1 MPSGHARSI
10 ASCTSLRKPA
20 LCFWGRPAFRL
31 RAFVLIA
38 IYCASSPHITRHWS
52 GARNIS
58 SVIPSRWAC
67 RKDYFSAQGACI
79 KLHFF
84 AHLRRQR
91 NWRLIASNAAGSSE
105 MPPLVLRCTTPLLA
119 VAAAGST
126 ARASRPSWVSARSSP
141 PPSGAVDRDH
151 WFTSAPMLTW
161 SRTFCATVRFWSRSR
176 LCRRSEERRVGKEC
190 RYRRDWSS
198 DVCSSDLRRRGPGSL
213 VYFGA
218 DANMV
223 ENFLRN
229 GPFLVEVAVVP
240 PAIHVVADKPSH
252 GRPRHDIA
260 GKVLPRAHSSH
271 HHGGSEGIGQ
281 NRNDPRVRIRGGD
294 RRGQAPTIDGVSRR
308 KPGVPPAVGAV
319 PKVAFTVAFERPRA
333 VGRQFDC
340 FHNKGAVDQSFECQ
354 QAGFA
359 QPYLVRAG
367 SDEIEPGADRDQGVR
382 GAGERR
388 PLADRNLTRRV
399 GKLFHRPLI
408 GGEER
413 RGGGSEDGPE
423 FHILFAGVERTGP
436 DGLLVLKNVL
446 WHAQKWM
453 ENPRSFPQVLL
464 L

>member
-58 SVIPSRWAC
+58 SVIASRWAC

-91 NWRLIASNAAGSSE
+91 NWRLLASNAAGSSE
-105 MPPLVLRCTTPLLA
+105 MPPVILRCTTPPTHLA
-119 VAAAGST
+119 IDCFH
-126 ARASRPSWVSARSSP
+126 R
-141 PPSGAVDRDH
+141 
-151 WFTSAPMLTW
+151 
-161 SRTFCATVRFWSRSR
+161 
-176 LCRRSEERRVGKEC
+176 RRSLRIASTGPPLLHSPIGGLGGRFHSAGFQAILGK
-190 RYRRDWSS
+190 RQ
-198 DVCSSDLRRRGPGSL
+198 LFTAPFRRRGPGSL
-213 VYFGA
+213 VYFGG

-281 NRNDPRVRIRGGD
+281 NRNDPRVRILVRD
-294 RRGQAPTIDGVSRR
+294 HRGQGPRIDGVSRR

-388 PLADRNLTRRV
+388 PLADRHLTRRV
-399 GKLFHRPLI
+399 GKLFHRPPI
-408 GGEER
+408 GGDER

-446 WHAQKWM
+446 WHAQEWM
-453 ENPRSFPQVLL
+453 ENPRSIPQVLL

>member
-1 MPSGHARSI
+1 MAQLYPVEVRLTRKWSAPSIKHARYGGSLAEMVARGSFNTVSGT
-10 ASCTSLRKPA
+10 ASCHYSMQECWSFP
-20 LCFWGRPAFRL
+20 RPRTLNSCGTTAKW
-31 RAFVLIA
+31 
-38 IYCASSPHITRHWS
+38 RH
-52 GARNIS
+52 G
-58 SVIPSRWAC
+58 
-67 RKDYFSAQGACI
+67 
-79 KLHFF
+79 
-84 AHLRRQR
+84 
-91 NWRLIASNAAGSSE
+91 
-105 MPPLVLRCTTPLLA
+105 
-119 VAAAGST
+119 
-126 ARASRPSWVSARSSP
+126 SRPPAPPRSSP
-141 PPSGAVDRDH
+141 RPASVLLFFSLGDGLLR
-151 WFTSAPMLTW
+151 
-161 SRTFCATVRFWSRSR
+161 
-176 LCRRSEERRVGKEC
+176 CRRGRLLRAGFQAILGM
-190 RYRRDWSS
+190 RQ
-198 DVCSSDLRRRGPGSL
+198 LFAATFRRRGPASL

-223 ENFLRN
+223 ESFLRN

-260 GKVLPRAHSSH
+260 GKVLPRAHASH

-281 NRNDPRVRIRGGD
+281 NRNDPRVRILVGD
-294 RRGQAPTIDGVSRR
+294 HRGQGPRIDGASRR

-340 FHNKGAVDQSFECQ
+340 FHNKGASDQSFECQ

-359 QPYLVRAG
+359 QPFLVRAG